1 MNTLQNIEDALIRAT
16 FNIENGYND
25 LNATNTI
32 KSLIND
38 FVAQWDAIDAPEDG
52 MTTEQQNQ
60 ADALISEYT
69 QKIRNAE
76 LADVLKAMADS
87 ECNITI
93 KSVVHSDSVDVY
105 IFDFSGNVDG
115 TSICIV
121 SEDDLNIIYTPID
134 WQTNYGYD
142 GTDATLGELANYQ
155 WMSYTI
161 DCGEKDR
168 IDFLYGR

>member
-1 MNTLQNIEDALIRAT
+1 MKTDTNYIIDRLNELRKIKDITLT
-16 FNIENGYND
+16 
-25 LNATNTI
+25 
-32 KSLIND
+32 
-38 FVAQWDAIDAPEDG
+38 
-52 MTTEQQNQ
+52 
-60 ADALISEYT
+60 
-69 QKIRNAE
+69 E

-142 GTDATLGELANYQ
+142 GTDDTLGELADYQ
-155 WMSYTI
+155 WMTYTI